1 MNLSYQNANPYAGRE
16 SVLVRIDGLLPD
28 QTVCILIDSGA
39 GVDVD
44 EMLEDDEYLTAVC
57 LTHAHLDHYRTL
69 GENLRDGAQVYAAP
83 DTARILEDVYEA
95 GARYHD
101 FNQFDEVLD
110 SLTSLDGWTTIV
122 NGLRVRPLPA
132 GHTPGAASL
141 LFAIEDDDTQRTVL
155 ASGDFSTRRAA
166 GYPGFSTDLPID
178 IDVLLLSAASNPE
191 FEDQVTEAL
200 GTIYERARDGSTVL
214 VTAGGLKGVHLGY
227 LIGHFADDHASSIPI
242 QLVGQTAT
250 LSERL
255 EYDVPEMTT
264 TPEFTDPTSVLEP
277 GGVTI
282 AGPDVPTVQPG
293 TSSARLF
300 ETIKDD
306 PGATLIQIPASGEP
320 PVQTATCTVHQ
331 YSLSN
336 HPTRTTIDSV
346 VESLE
351 PIHVVILHQ
360 TGPEASQYKDK
371 FDSFVWATNDD
382 KQYTLLNENGW
393 TPPAWVSEWTEQR
406 VEHHSGSA
414 RQQLSDVLAR
424 DETDLLFPSIERQT
438 TPDLAAEGIAIEELT
453 DRFQLRVDSSVPPKQ
468 HDEYPSPSDSSS
480 PSEATPATNSAL
492 ASSSHAASAV
502 EATETSDVTEAL
514 SSIDERLA
522 QVESTLGSQH
532 YSARVLDVQDG
543 VTILRL
549 DTELDGVETGDVLNV
564 LEPDE

>member
-16 SVLVRIDGLLPD
+16 SVLVRIDGLLAD
-28 QTVCILIDSGA
+28 QTVCILIDSGD
-39 GVDVD
+39 GVDVN
-44 EMLEDDEYLTAVC
+44 EMLADDEYLTAVC

-69 GENLRDGAQVYAAP
+69 GENLQDGAQVYAAP

-101 FNQFDEVLD
+101 FNQFDQVLD
-110 SLTSLDGWTTIV
+110 SLKPLEDWTTIV

-141 LFAIEDDDTQRTVL
+141 LFAIEDDDIQRTVL
-155 ASGDFSTRRAA
+155 ATGDFSTRRAA
-166 GYPGFSTDLPID
+166 GHPGFSTDLPID
-178 IDVLLLSAASNPE
+178 IDVLLLSAAANTE
-191 FEDQVTEAL
+191 FEAQVTEAL
-200 GTIYERARDGSTVL
+200 GTTYERARDGSTVL

-227 LIGHFADDHASSIPI
+227 LLGHFGNDHASSIPI

-250 LSERL
+250 LYERL
-255 EYDVPEMTT
+255 SYDVPGVTT
-264 TPEFTDPTSVLEP
+264 TTEFTDTTSVLEP

-306 PGATLIQIPASGEP
+306 PGATLVQIPASGEP

-336 HPTRTTIDSV
+336 HPTRATIDSV

-393 TPPAWVSEWTEQR
+393 TPPTWVSEWTEQR
-406 VEHHSGSA
+406 VAPHTASA
-414 RQQLSDVLAR
+414 RRQLSDVLAR
-424 DETDLLFPSIERQT
+424 DETGLLFPSIDRQS
-438 TPDLAAEGIAIEELT
+438 TPDLAAEGVAIEQLT
-453 DRFQLRVDSSVPPKQ
+453 DRFQLRVSDSSVSARES
-468 HDEYPSPSDSSS
+468 DESPS
-480 PSEATPATNSAL
+480 SEATAVTTSAS
-492 ASSSHAASAV
+492 ASSSGS
-502 EATETSDVTEAL
+502 EIEPTETPAVAEAL
-514 SSIDERLA
+514 SSIDERLS
-522 QVESTLGSQH
+522 QVESTLGRHH

-543 VTILRL
+543 VTVLRL
-549 DTELDGVETGDVLNV
+549 DTELDGVETGDVLDV
-564 LEPDE
+564 LEPSDQT

>member
-16 SVLVRIDGLLPD
+16 SVLVRIDGLLAD
-28 QTVCILIDSGA
+28 QTVCILIDSGD

-44 EMLEDDEYLTAVC
+44 EMLADDEYLTAVC

-69 GENLRDGAQVYAAP
+69 GENLQDGAQVYAAP

-101 FNQFDEVLD
+101 FNQFDQVLD
-110 SLTSLDGWTTIV
+110 SLKPLEDWTTIV

-155 ASGDFSTRRAA
+155 ATGDFSTRRAA
-166 GYPGFSTDLPID
+166 GHPGFSTDLPID
-178 IDVLLLSAASNPE
+178 IDVLLLSAAANTE
-191 FEDQVTEAL
+191 FEAQVTEAL

-227 LIGHFADDHASSIPI
+227 LLGHFANDHASSIPI

-250 LSERL
+250 LYEQL
-255 EYDVPEMTT
+255 EYDVPGVTT
-264 TPEFTDPTSVLEP
+264 TTEFTETTSVLEP

-306 PGATLIQIPASGEP
+306 PGATLVQIPASGEP

-336 HPTRTTIDSV
+336 HPTRSTIDSV

-382 KQYTLLNENGW
+382 KQYTLLNEDGW
-393 TPPAWVSEWTEQR
+393 TPPTWVSEWTEQR
-406 VEHHSGSA
+406 VAPHRSA
-414 RQQLSDVLAR
+414 RRQLSDVLAR
-424 DETDLLFPSIERQT
+424 DETGLLFPSIDRQT
-438 TPDLAAEGIAIEELT
+438 TPDLAAEGVAIEQLT
-453 DRFQLRVDSSVPPKQ
+453 DRFQLRVSDSSVSAG
-468 HDEYPSPSDSSS
+468 DESPSSEATTATTSTPPSPS
-480 PSEATPATNSAL
+480 T
-492 ASSSHAASAV
+492 ASSSDSEIDETPAV
-502 EATETSDVTEAL
+502 AETL

-522 QVESTLGSQH
+522 QVESTLGRRH

-543 VTILRL
+543 VTVLRL
-549 DTELDGVETGDVLNV
+549 DTELDGVETGDVLDV
-564 LEPDE
+564 LEPNES

>member
-16 SVLVRIDGLLPD
+16 SVLVRIDGLLAD
-28 QTVCILIDSGA
+28 QTVCILIDSGD

-44 EMLEDDEYLTAVC
+44 EMLADDEYLTAVC

-69 GENLRDGAQVYAAP
+69 GENLQDGAQVYAAP

-101 FNQFDEVLD
+101 FNQFDQVLD
-110 SLTSLDGWTTIV
+110 SLKPLEDWTTIV

-141 LFAIEDDDTQRTVL
+141 LFAIEDDGVQRTVL
-155 ASGDFSTRRAA
+155 ATGDFSTRRAA

-178 IDVLLLSAASNPE
+178 IDVLLLSAASNTE
-191 FEDQVTEAL
+191 FEAQVTEAL

-227 LIGHFADDHASSIPI
+227 LLGHFASDHAAAIPI

-250 LSERL
+250 LYERL
-255 EYDVPEMTT
+255 SYDVPEVTT
-264 TPEFTDPTSVLEP
+264 TTEFTDTSTVLEP

-336 HPTRTTIDSV
+336 HPTRPAIDSV

-371 FDSFVWATNDD
+371 FDSFVWATNDN

-393 TPPAWVSEWTEQR
+393 TPPTWVSEWTEQR
-406 VEHHSGSA
+406 VAPHTESG
-414 RQQLSDVLAR
+414 RRQLSDVLAR
-424 DETDLLFPSIERQT
+424 DETGLLFPSIDRQT
-438 TPDLAAEGIAIEELT
+438 TPDLAAEGVAIEQLT
-453 DRFQLRVDSSVPPKQ
+453 DRFQLRVSDSSVSESSPEATAVTTSTP
-468 HDEYPSPSDSSS
+468 PSPSTA
-480 PSEATPATNSAL
+480 PHSETEIEPTETPAVAES
-492 ASSSHAASAV
+492 
-502 EATETSDVTEAL
+502 L

-522 QVESTLGSQH
+522 QVESTLGRRH

-543 VTILRL
+543 VMVLRL
-549 DTELDGVETGDVLNV
+549 DTELDGVETGDTLDV
-564 LEPDE
+564 LEPNES

>member
-16 SVLVRIDGLLPD
+16 SVLVRIDGLLAD
-28 QTVCILIDSGA
+28 QTICILIDSGA

-44 EMLEDDEYLTAVC
+44 EMLADDEYLTAVC

-69 GENLRDGAQVYAAP
+69 GENLRDGAQVYAAS

-101 FNQFDEVLD
+101 FNQFDDVLD
-110 SLTSLDGWTTIV
+110 SLTALDGWTTIV

-191 FEDQVTEAL
+191 FEDHVTEAL

-227 LIGHFADDHASSIPI
+227 LIGHFADDHASSVPI

-250 LSERL
+250 LAERL
-255 EYDVPEMTT
+255 EYDVPGMTT

-306 PGATLIQIPASGEP
+306 PGATLVQIPASGEP

-382 KQYTLLNENGW
+382 KQYTLLNETGW
-393 TPPAWVSEWTEQR
+393 TPPSWVSEWTEQR
-406 VEHHSGSA
+406 VEHHSGPA

-424 DETDLLFPSIERQT
+424 DETGLLFPSIERQT
-438 TPDLAAEGIAIEELT
+438 TPDLAAEGVAIEELT
-453 DRFQLRVDSSVPPKQ
+453 DRFQLRVDPSVPPRQ
-468 HDEYPSPSDSSS
+468 RDESSSPSSS
-480 PSEATPATNSAL
+480 PSEATPVTNSSP
-492 ASSSHAASAV
+492 ASSSLSASAT
-502 EATETSDVTEAL
+502 EETETSDVTETL
-514 SSIDERLA
+514 SSIDERLDRL
-522 QVESTLGSQH
+522 ESTLGRHH

-549 DTELDGVETGDVLNV
+549 DTELDDVETGDVLDV

>member
-453 DRFQLRVDSSVPPKQ
+453 DRFQLQIGRAHV
-468 HDEYPSPSDSSS
+468 
-480 PSEATPATNSAL
+480 
-492 ASSSHAASAV
+492 
-502 EATETSDVTEAL
+502 
-514 SSIDERLA
+514 
-522 QVESTLGSQH
+522 
-532 YSARVLDVQDG
+532 
-543 VTILRL
+543 
-549 DTELDGVETGDVLNV
+549 
-564 LEPDE
+564 